1 MATISGSFSRRVSTR
16 PVKHSQNN
24 SPGKPPVALSMIETR
39 IAKIG
44 NPLNLQAI
52 AVLKPQNN

>member
-1 MATISGSFSRRVSTR
+1 MIKNVRVLHR
-16 PVKHSQNN
+16 
-24 SPGKPPVALSMIETR
+24 KPPVALSMIESR

-52 AVLKPQNN
+52 AVLIIENN